1 MTINNPIAFSN
12 PNSEALFY
20 SSLVSLKS
28 DVPTLISLR
37 EPSKISQFNRMVSNI
52 LNLLENKLKLSVEQN
67 TAIRNV
73 SQQLIDINN
82 IPNVSKE
89 AIAAALQTYVDV
101 MYGFSL
107 LVTDFKPENRTQ
119 VLQILSSIKSMA
131 TFYSSNQAKN

>member
-1 MTINNPIAFSN
+1 MTINNPITFSN
-12 PNSEALFY
+12 PNIEALFY

-37 EPSKISQFNRMVSNI
+37 DPSCISQFNRMVSNI
-52 LNLLENKLKLSVEQN
+52 LSLLENKLKLSVEQN
-67 TAIRNV
+67 VAIRNV

-82 IPNVSKE
+82 IPNVSKK
-89 AIAAALQTYVDV
+89 AIAVALQTYVDV

-107 LVTDFKPENRTQ
+107 LVTDFEPENRTK

-131 TFYSSNQAKN
+131 TLYLSN

>member
-1 MTINNPIAFSN
+1 MTVNNPITFSD

-20 SSLVSLKS
+20 SSLVGLKS
-28 DVPTLISLR
+28 DVLTLISLR
-37 EPSKISQFNRMVSNI
+37 DPSCISQFNRMVSNI

-67 TAIRNV
+67 EAIRNV

-82 IPNVSKE
+82 IPNVSKN
-89 AIAAALQTYVDV
+89 AIASALQTYVDV

-119 VLQILSSIKSMA
+119 VLQILSSIKGMA
-131 TFYSSNQAKN
+131 TLYSSN

>member
-1 MTINNPIAFSN
+1 MRMTINNPITFSN

-28 DVPTLISLR
+28 DVPTLIALR
-37 EPSKISQFNRMVSNI
+37 DPSKISHFNRMVSNI

-67 TAIRNV
+67 EAIRNV

-82 IPNVSKE
+82 IPNVSKK

-101 MYGFSL
+101 LYGFSL
-107 LVTDFKPENRTQ
+107 LVTDFKPEIRTQ
-119 VLQILSSIKSMA
+119 VLQILPAIKSTA
-131 TFYSSNQAKN
+131 TLYSSN